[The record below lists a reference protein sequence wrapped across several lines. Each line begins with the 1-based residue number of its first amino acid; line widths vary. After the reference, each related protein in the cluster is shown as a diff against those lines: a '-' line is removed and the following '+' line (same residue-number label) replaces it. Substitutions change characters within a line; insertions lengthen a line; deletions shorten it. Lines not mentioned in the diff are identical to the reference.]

1 LLFGREHLTVLPE
14 SSGADRSSAVDA
26 GHVRDFI
33 YLRPL
38 RGNVS
43 GVTVSIDLHVHSD
56 DSYDGHE
63 PIELILEHAAEI
75 GLDAVVITDH
85 DVIGESKRAAE
96 IADEYGLIGIP
107 GVEVSTAHGHLLA
120 IGVERMPPRRK
131 PYAETV
137 AWIHDHGGVAIVPHP
152 FQRSRHGVRQRHIPV
167 PAETESAAGA
177 RAGDDVAVGSDGA
190 GSDDGRDTVDEVDA
204 VEVFNAWLFTGYRN
218 RRARRFAADHD
229 YPGVA
234 ASDAHHL
241 EYVGRAYTDV
251 EIADCGSITAV
262 TADDVLDAIRDGTT
276 SVDGRRAP
284 IRMAAKHYVGA
295 AGRKA
300 GYYAA
305 TGAARSAAAATR
317 GAADLVSTV
326 RVAIAQGAHRTARVL
341 SWVT

>member
-1 LLFGREHLTVLPE
+1 M
-14 SSGADRSSAVDA
+14 
-26 GHVRDFI
+26 
-33 YLRPL
+33 
-38 RGNVS
+38 S

-63 PIELILEHAAEI
+63 PIELIVEHAAKI

-96 IADEYGLIGIP
+96 IAAEYGLIGIP

-131 PYAETV
+131 PYDETI
-137 AWIHDHGGVAIVPHP
+137 AWIHEHGGVAIVPHP
-152 FQRSRHGVRQRHIPV
+152 FQRSRHGVRQRNIPV
-167 PAETESAAGA
+167 PAGVEDAEGVQ
-177 RAGDDVAVGSDGA
+177 AGDGAVLGTSGA
-190 GSDDGRDTVDEVDA
+190 GIDEIDA

-251 EIADCGSITAV
+251 EIGNCDSITAV

-276 SVDGRRAP
+276 TVDGRRAP

-295 AGRKA
+295 AGRKT
-300 GYYAA
+300 GYYA
-305 TGAARSAAAATR
+305 TTSAARSVAAATR

-326 RVAIAQGAHRTARVL
+326 RVALAQGAHRAARVL

>member
-1 LLFGREHLTVLPE
+1 M
-14 SSGADRSSAVDA
+14 
-26 GHVRDFI
+26 
-33 YLRPL
+33 
-38 RGNVS
+38 S
-43 GVTVSIDLHVHSD
+43 GVTVSIDPHVHSD

-63 PIELILEHAAEI
+63 PVELILEHASEI

-120 IGVERMPPRRK
+120 VGVERMPPRRK
-131 PYAETV
+131 PYDETV
-137 AWIHDHGGVAIVPHP
+137 AWIHEHGGVAIVPHP

-167 PAETESAAGA
+167 PAGEDTDGA
-177 RAGDDVAVGSDGA
+177 RAGDDAVSDFADVAETDGP
-190 GSDDGRDTVDEVDA
+190 SETDEVDA

-251 EIADCGSITAV
+251 EIADRDSVTAV

-276 SVDGRRAP
+276 TVDGRRAP

-295 AGRKA
+295 AGRKT
-300 GYYAA
+300 GYYAT

-317 GAADLVSTV
+317 GAVDLVSTV
-326 RVAIAQGAHRTARVL
+326 RVAIAQGAHRAARVL